1 MLIHALRYRAAVV
14 GALALLTATAAL
26 SQATPDNRQV
36 RRLQL
41 QMQALQQQLQE
52 AQTAK
57 GKVEADKAVDKAAA
71 EKSTAEQAKQAGSLK
86 GQLRK
91 TGDELKAAAA
101 ERARLAGQVAALE
114 RQLAEQKRGGDET
127 LAQKARELTQFTKL
141 RDDQQAQL
149 QRAHDEQ
156 VVQVGECTAKNGRLI
171 QLSAELLDRYRN
183 KSVADV
189 VKQREPLLGLGDVSL
204 FNQVQDYRDRADAER
219 FVPAAKR

>member
-1 MLIHALRYRAAVV
+1 MLIHALRCKAVV
-14 GALALLTATAAL
+14 MGALALFTATAAL

-57 GKVEADKAVDKAAA
+57 GKVEADKAADKAAA
-71 EKSTAEQAKQAGSLK
+71 EKSTAEQARQAGSLK

-101 ERARLAGQVAALE
+101 ERARLAAQVAALGQ
-114 RQLAEQKRGGDET
+114 QLAEQKHGGDEA
-127 LAQKARELTQFTKL
+127 LAQKARELTLFTKL

-156 VVQVGECTAKNGRLI
+156 VAQVGECTAKNGRLI
-171 QLSAELLDRYRN
+171 QLGAELLDRYRS
-183 KSVADV
+183 KSVVDV
-189 VKQREPLLGLGDVSL
+189 VKQREPVLGLGDVAL

-219 FVPAAKR
+219 FVPVAKR